1 MTPSKA
7 YPSHTSS
14 SRMPVVP
21 PKSHPKIMTPE
32 ELVIHEA
39 QEKLRLKQLE
49 DLKISEVLEQQKK
62 EVAENEDWLKQN
74 EQLMNNPQ
82 MDPGN
87 LNETHDHLYSSADDV
102 HSVSTTSSQ
111 QAPPP
116 PTIPPAKP
124 PRNTSRDVTTTSQ
137 PHKVPFEEVKPTQ
150 TMKIDRDGDKVYLD
164 TMMVVKSVLQA
175 NQEIMVASSNQILN
189 HVKNIGTMLKQLMTS
204 VTSELSKID
213 ETHHRGIDM
222 AQKTTNKD
230 LSQIINQMR
239 LVNRFFSTSQVAD
252 YKKCLMAATQVL
264 AMDAKNLLDV
274 IDTARIASAS
284 STDPSLILSAS
295 SSSQDITLPED
306 LPLPPPPSQF
316 LDG

>member
-1 MTPSKA
+1 
-7 YPSHTSS
+7 
-14 SRMPVVP
+14 
-21 PKSHPKIMTPE
+21 
-32 ELVIHEA
+32 
-39 QEKLRLKQLE
+39 
-49 DLKISEVLEQQKK
+49 
-62 EVAENEDWLKQN
+62 
-74 EQLMNNPQ
+74 
-82 MDPGN
+82 
-87 LNETHDHLYSSADDV
+87 
-102 HSVSTTSSQ
+102 
-111 QAPPP
+111 
-116 PTIPPAKP
+116 
-124 PRNTSRDVTTTSQ
+124 
-137 PHKVPFEEVKPTQ
+137 
-150 TMKIDRDGDKVYLD
+150 
-164 TMMVVKSVLQA
+164 
-175 NQEIMVASSNQILN
+175 
-189 HVKNIGTMLKQLMTS
+189 MLKQLMTS

-252 YKKCLMAATQVL
+252 YKKCKLPTSRDFQDLQRLFFASGLMAATQVL

>member
-1 MTPSKA
+1 
-7 YPSHTSS
+7 
-14 SRMPVVP
+14 
-21 PKSHPKIMTPE
+21 
-32 ELVIHEA
+32 
-39 QEKLRLKQLE
+39 
-49 DLKISEVLEQQKK
+49 
-62 EVAENEDWLKQN
+62 
-74 EQLMNNPQ
+74 
-82 MDPGN
+82 
-87 LNETHDHLYSSADDV
+87 
-102 HSVSTTSSQ
+102 
-111 QAPPP
+111 
-116 PTIPPAKP
+116 
-124 PRNTSRDVTTTSQ
+124 
-137 PHKVPFEEVKPTQ
+137 VPFEEVKPTQ